1 MRVYIASHCRWAGL
15 YAAARF
21 EQLGHEV
28 TARWLHEPFGATGDY
43 SEAERQRIARMDA
56 DDVARADA
64 LVLIA
69 GPDKYSG
76 GKFIEAGIAIGM
88 GKRVVIIGRRENM
101 LLWLPE
107 IECFNTPEDAAR
119 ALPSMEAAE

>member
-1 MRVYIASHCRWAGL
+1 MKVYIASHCRWAGL
-15 YAAARF
+15 YAADMFGR
-21 EQLGHEV
+21 LGHEI
-28 TARWLHEPFGATGDY
+28 TARWLHEPFGATGNY
-43 SEAERQRIARMDA
+43 TEAERHRIARMDA

-101 LLWLPE
+101 LLWLPD
-107 IECFNTPEDAAR
+107 IQCFDTPTGAA
-119 ALPSMEAAE
+119 AFLMEAAE